1 MKEKNPFLKVEVNII
16 IKLKVSGRKSDESVY
31 RIEEGL
37 KSYRKKDKERGNGK
51 K

>member
-1 MKEKNPFLKVEVNII
+1 VRKIT
-16 IKLKVSGRKSDESVY
+16 KLKVSGRESNKTVY
-31 RIEEGL
+31 RIEKGF